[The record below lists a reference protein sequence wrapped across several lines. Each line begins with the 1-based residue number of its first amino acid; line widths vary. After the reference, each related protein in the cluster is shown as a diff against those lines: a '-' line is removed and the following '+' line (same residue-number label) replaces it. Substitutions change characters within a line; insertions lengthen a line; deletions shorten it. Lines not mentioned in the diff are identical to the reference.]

1 MKEYKRLAN
10 VLAEALRVNDEE
22 PKSSNAYV
30 RALKESDR
38 YHRPVGGWQ
47 PGAPKLSLK
56 KKKEKLTTKDKVL
69 AQVAAGSGS
78 KKAAEALKKDDK

>member
-10 VLAEALRVNDEE
+10 VLAEALRVEDEE
-22 PKSSNAYV
+22 PRSSNAYV

-47 PGAPKLSLK
+47 PGAAKLSLK
-56 KKKEKLTTKDKVL
+56 KKKKMTTKEKVL

-78 KKAAEALKKDDK
+78 KKAAEDLK